1 MNTQTK
7 TKIPELTHK
16 TVEIGQKL
24 YCCYTHGS
32 EVRIQS
38 VSVAGIYRDG
48 VVDEYKSHY
57 AYSNLFTNI
66 DLLLE
71 KTIQLLKEVD
81 KDEKKK
87 LWEDLKNNN

>member
-48 VVDEYKSHY
+48 V
-57 AYSNLFTNI
+57 FI
-66 DLLLE
+66 F
-71 KTIQLLKEVD
+71 
-81 KDEKKK
+81 KKIIF
-87 LWEDLKNNN
+87 L